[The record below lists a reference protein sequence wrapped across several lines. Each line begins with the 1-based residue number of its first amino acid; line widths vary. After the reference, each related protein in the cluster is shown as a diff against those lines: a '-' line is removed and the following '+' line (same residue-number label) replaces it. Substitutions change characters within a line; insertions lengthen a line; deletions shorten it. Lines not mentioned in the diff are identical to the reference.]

1 MDGKHKKSGET
12 FILAHKPDNYAGKNG
27 RGAEK
32 PELEEM
38 DFSLVLKETI
48 QPFYTLAERNG
59 KSFVFSADSGL
70 ILKGNRELLKQLVM
84 ILVDNSV
91 KYSVNNGGIFISLA
105 RKGRKV
111 VFKVANESTM
121 I

>member
-48 QPFYTLAERNG
+48 QPFYTL
-59 KSFVFSADSGL
+59 ADSGL